1 MGEYAEYM
9 LNGDDCQFCG
19 EYLGEGDGFPRS
31 CSGCDDEDE
40 QPKPKKKRRRK

>member
-1 MGEYAEYM
+1 MGEMADYM

-31 CSGCDDEDE
+31 CVSCGDEE
-40 QPKPKKKRRRK
+40 EEE